1 MDVEFR
7 VLGPVEAHYRDTPL
21 QLGGPKQRTVLALL
35 LLHPGRP
42 VPVSRVVDEL
52 WPHHAPSSA
61 TPNAISYLSGLRR
74 VLADAGCAL
83 ERRTVGYVLDA
94 RPESVDLQQFLSHE
108 ERGNAAWNAGDPVA
122 AAQHWERALAT
133 WRGHAFEG
141 LRIGPALD
149 AVRAELGERQPN
161 VLERLARAKLRL
173 GADTDT
179 IAGLRRHVLAEPL
192 RESGWLLLVA
202 AAWFAGN
209 PAAAIEAYEQARDVL
224 AEQLGVGPGPGL
236 RAMHQAVLAA
246 DDDAAWALLD
256 PAAAAPAPGRATA
269 TLSVPAQLPLDVHGF
284 AGRVDQLARLDAVFD
299 NADAHP
305 TAVVISAV
313 SGTAGVGKTALAL
326 HWAHRRA
333 EQFPDGQ
340 LYVNLRGF
348 DPDDT
353 PTEPAKAVRGF
364 LDALGVP
371 AWRIPTSLDAQT
383 ALYRSHIAGRRM
395 LVVLDNGRDAEQV
408 RALLP
413 GSPSCL
419 VLVTSRNRMA
429 DLVALDGA
437 QPLMLDVLDL
447 ADARQL
453 LANRLGEGR
462 VAAEPDAV
470 DEIVTRCAQLPLAL
484 SIVAARA
491 ATNPRL
497 SLAMLAGQLR
507 DEDSALDV
515 LAGESP
521 KTDVRSVFSWSYR
534 ELGPEAARLF
544 RLLGRH
550 PGSDIGVL
558 AAASLA
564 GVPAAAV
571 RPMLAELTRAGLLM
585 EPVSGRYAFHDLLR
599 AYATELAGTQ
609 NVGSATSAA
618 LHRLLEHYLHS
629 TAAAAGHLDAFRQPL
644 SLGPPAPGALVAAF
658 TGKDQAMEWFT
669 AEYRTLMACVSR
681 ATQLPEPDLAAHP
694 ARVAHWLRAFQQ
706 LTGRWSDGL
715 ALHRIAVTAAQRHGN
730 RLGEGLALD
739 GIAWAQ
745 AYLGDPDAAEA
756 AGAHAASIYRDAG
769 LPVAEAHA
777 YGSIAHAMSRAHRH
791 AEALEYARRQAEL
804 CAEHGDPADE
814 ARSLNTYGSTLAD
827 LGRPADALDPLNRA
841 LALQLSYGDN
851 HGPAFVLDSLG
862 LVHLRLGRLDEAEAH
877 YRRSLE
883 LFERAG
889 HRYNMVCP
897 LSGLG
902 DVFAARD
909 DPGTAR
915 DMYRQARILCHE
927 FDGHHR
933 ASELDE
939 RLANL

>member
-1 MDVEFR
+1 M
-7 VLGPVEAHYRDTPL
+7 
-21 QLGGPKQRTVLALL
+21 ALL
-35 LLHPGRP
+35 LVRPGQP

-52 WPHHAPSSA
+52 WPDHAPSSA
-61 TPNAISYLSGLRR
+61 TPNVITYLSGLRR
-74 VLADAGCAL
+74 VLADTGCTL
-83 ERRTVGYVLDA
+83 ERRAVGYVLHT
-94 RPESVDLQQFLSHE
+94 RPESVDLQRFLSHA
-108 ERGNAAWNAGDPVA
+108 ERGNTAWSAGDPVT
-122 AAQHWERALAT
+122 AAQQWERALAT

-141 LRIGPALD
+141 LRTGPVLD
-149 AVRAELGERQPN
+149 AVRAELGERRPA

-173 GADTDT
+173 RADTDT
-179 IAGLRRHVLAEPL
+179 VAGLRRHVLAEPL
-192 RESGWLLLVA
+192 RESGWSLLVA
-202 AAWFAGN
+202 ASWFTGN
-209 PAAAIEAYEQARDVL
+209 SAAALETYEQARGVL

-236 RAMHQAVLAA
+236 QAMRQAVLAA

-256 PAAAAPAPGRATA
+256 PEATGSSPSRAPAPLPA
-269 TLSVPAQLPLDVHGF
+269 PAQLPLDVRGF
-284 AGRVDQLARLDAVFD
+284 AGRVDQLARLDAVLD
-299 NADAHP
+299 NGDAQP

-326 HWAHRRA
+326 HWAHLRA
-333 EQFPDGQ
+333 DQFPDGQ

-348 DPDDT
+348 DPEEA

-371 AWRIPTSLDAQT
+371 AWRIPADLDEQA
-383 ALYRSHIAGRRM
+383 ALYRSHTAGRRM

-437 QPLMLDVLDL
+437 QPLTLDVLDR

-453 LANRLGEGR
+453 LTNRLGEDR

-470 DEIVTRCAQLPLAL
+470 EEIVSRCAQLPLAL

-491 ATNPRL
+491 ATNPRS

-507 DEDSALDV
+507 DEDGALDV

-521 KTDVRSVFSWSYR
+521 ATDVRSVFSWSYR
-534 ELGPEAARLF
+534 HLGPEVARLF

-550 PGSDIGVL
+550 PGPDIGLL

-564 GVPAAAV
+564 GVPAAAA
-571 RPMLAELTRAGLLM
+571 RRMLAELNHAGLLM
-585 EPVSGRYAFHDLLR
+585 EPVLGRYALHDLLR
-599 AYATELAGTQ
+599 AYATELAGTPHT
-609 NVGSATSAA
+609 GTTSTA
-618 LHRLLEHYLHS
+618 LHRLLEHYVHS
-629 TAAAAGHLDAFRQPL
+629 AAAAAGQLDAFRLPL
-644 SLGPPAPGALVAAF
+644 PLDPAAPGAVVAVF
-658 TGKDQAMEWFT
+658 TGTDQAMEWFT

-681 ATQLPEPDLAAHP
+681 VTQLSDPDLAAYP
-694 ARVAHWLRAFQQ
+694 ARIAHWLRAFQQ
-706 LTGRWSDGL
+706 RTGRWSDGL
-715 ALHRIAVTAAQRHGN
+715 ALHRLAVTGARRHGN
-730 RLGEGLALD
+730 RLAEGLALD

-745 AYLGDPDAAEA
+745 ACLGDPDAAEA
-756 AGAHAASIYRDAG
+756 AGADAASIYRDAG
-769 LPVAEAHA
+769 LHVAEAHA
-777 YGSIAHAMSRAHRH
+777 YGSIAHAMSRADRH
-791 AEALEYARRQAEL
+791 AEALKYARRQAAL
-804 CAEHGDPADE
+804 CARHGDAADE
-814 ARSLNTYGSTLAD
+814 ARSLNTYGCTLAD

-841 LALQLSYGDN
+841 LALQLSYADN
-851 HGPAFVLDSLG
+851 HGSAFVLDSLG
-862 LVHLRLGRLDEAEAH
+862 LVHLRLGQLDKAETH

-883 LFERAG
+883 LFEQDG

-902 DVFAARD
+902 DVLAARD
-909 DPGTAR
+909 DPVAAR
-915 DMYRQARILCHE
+915 EMYGRARRLCHE
-927 FDGHHR
+927 FEGHHR

-939 RLANL
+939 RLANV